1 MLAAFPVF
9 ILVLFHLTCFALG
22 VRNTFIFL
30 PLCVIFFA
38 LTGLHAFTL
47 SRLAFSGL
55 TMLRYFIMTVLLPIF
70 ALAALPFFPPALLGL
85 NSCVLATLPTFL
97 SPSIGHLLLV
107 MVSL

>member
-9 ILVLFHLTCFALG
+9 ILVLFYLTCFALG

-38 LTGLHAFTL
+38 LTGLHVFTL
-47 SRLAFSGL
+47 FRLVFPRL
-55 TMLRYFIMTVLLPIF
+55 TMLRYFILSVLPFF
-70 ALAALPFFPPALLGL
+70 ALAALPALFGL
-85 NSCVLATLPTFL
+85 NSCVLAILPTFL
-97 SPSIGHLLLV
+97 SPSISYLLIV